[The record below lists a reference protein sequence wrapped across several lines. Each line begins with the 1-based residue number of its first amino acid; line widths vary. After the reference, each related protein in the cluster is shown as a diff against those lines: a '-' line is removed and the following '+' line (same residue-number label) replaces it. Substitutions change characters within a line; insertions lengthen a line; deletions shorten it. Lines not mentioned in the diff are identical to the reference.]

1 MGNIAAAH
9 WGHDSAICFY
19 KADTQTFHTV
29 EMEKLSG
36 IKHFR
41 GHGRHDQTVYWLKKV
56 LKVVEEE
63 FGIEN
68 DFDTFIIGS
77 DWQYLDADTWAENDQ
92 LDSGLK
98 IHPKHV
104 KEVFNVKEFKVAYR
118 HHAGHAWCGIAQS
131 QWANEKCAVFTH
143 DAGGDDG
150 HTFLW
155 KYSPTNNVL
164 VSKQTPQWQ
173 EPHHRTF
180 FGRYYTASSCH
191 GVHAIASKTEQS
203 LDIAGKVMGAAA
215 YGDKRSPWYIVGQRL
230 YKEDPETVEWI
241 NPMARYFKS
250 VYLQTKED
258 LEAKGIRGYKSG
270 KEYLNKVFAESPECF
285 NPYESWT
292 SPIGLTWE
300 EQTDVALGI
309 QTQHEREVLNFLKKH
324 REFIRQCNDRLIVS
338 GGCAL
343 NVLVNKRIQEE
354 LGLQVFVP
362 PNVHDCGLPFG
373 FLVQHL
379 VEIGVDTWK
388 GVDITYSG
396 SRLHDRHELD
406 TYKERYHHEEI
417 TISDLAKILKNDD
430 IIGFIQGGGEV
441 GARALGNRSIICDPK
456 GYDKKDK
463 VNIVKKR
470 EPYRPFAPMCRR
482 EDAQKYFE
490 AGDYDNLAYM
500 NFAVMTRPEYT
511 EQLAAVTHADGTARL
526 QTVTREQNK
535 FIHDLLTEF
544 DGVLLNT
551 SFNVQGK
558 PILNTLEEAFTVLDR
573 TALDGVAYLDDDE
586 KLWLFTSKKA

>member
-1 MGNIAAAH
+1 
-9 WGHDSAICFY
+9 
-19 KADTQTFHTV
+19 
-29 EMEKLSG
+29 MEKLSG

-56 LKVVEEE
+56 LKIVEEE

-77 DWQYLDADTWAENDQ
+77 DSQYLDPDIWAASPN
-92 LDSGLK
+92 SGLK
-98 IHPKHV
+98 VHPKHI

-131 QWANEKCAVFTH
+131 PWAGKKCAVFTH

-150 HTFLW
+150 HTFMW
-155 KYSPTNNVL
+155 KHTNNL
-164 VSKQTPQWQ
+164 LTSKQVPQWQ
-173 EPHHRTF
+173 TPEDRTY

-215 YGDKRSPWYIVGQRL
+215 YGDMSSPWYIVGQRL
-230 YKEDPETVEWI
+230 YKEDPETVDWI
-241 NPMARYFKS
+241 NPMARFFKS

-258 LEAKGIRGYKSG
+258 LEAKGIRGYKNG

-309 QTQHEREVLNFLKKH
+309 QTQHEREVLAFVEEHIKL
-324 REFIRQCNDRLIVS
+324 IQQCDNKLVIS

-343 NVLVNKRIQEE
+343 NVLVNKRIQDE
-354 LGLQVFVP
+354 LGIEVFVP
-362 PNVHDCGLPFG
+362 PNVHDSGLPFG

-388 GVDITYSG
+388 NVDITYSG
-396 SRLHDRHELD
+396 PKLHDRHELD
-406 TYKERYHHEEI
+406 TYKEKYYHEEI
-417 TISDLAKILKNDD
+417 TISDLVKILKDD
-430 IIGFIQGGGEV
+430 EIIGLVQGGSEV

-456 GYDKKDK
+456 GHDKKDK
-463 VNIVKKR
+463 VNVVKRR
-470 EPYRPFAPMCRR
+470 EPYRPFAPMCRK
-482 EDAQKYFE
+482 EDAEKYFE
-490 AGDYDNLAYM
+490 ATNYDNLAFM
-500 NFAVMTRPEYT
+500 NFAVMTRPEYE

-526 QTVTREQNK
+526 QTVTEKQNK
-535 FIHDLLTEF
+535 FVYDLLTEF

-558 PILNTLEEAFTVLDR
+558 PILNTLEEAFIVLDK
-573 TALDGVAYLDDDE
+573 TALDGVVYLDDDE
-586 KLWLFTSKKA
+586 KLWLFRSKKA